1 MRTFTGTLSAQAYV
15 DDFARFRYFQG
26 PLINGNSLEHR
37 GNSSV
42 HLVVTSQEVHA
53 RGDFEKVL
61 ATSKHRAGIAQ
72 LVERHVANVK
82 VAGSNP
88 VSRSEALTWRFEPQ
102 PEKLFAPP
110 GANLFLVP

>member
-1 MRTFTGTLSAQAYV
+1 MQSAPMRV
-15 DDFARFRYFQG
+15 DAVVDFGYFQVRISTE
-26 PLINGNSLEHR
+26 P
-37 GNSSV
+37 
-42 HLVVTSQEVHA
+42 A
-53 RGDFEKVL
+53 AKP
-61 ATSKHRAGIAQ
+61 AGIAQ